1 MAQYASKT
9 TVTVDRSKQEIEA
22 VLRRYGATA
31 FGHMWNEDG
40 AAVLFE
46 IAGRRV
52 TMRLPLPDPNAHQ
65 FRFTAQNRPRSQA
78 SRAEAYDQ
86 AVRQRWRAL
95 VLIVKAKLEAVE
107 SGITTVE
114 REFLADVT
122 LPDGRTVGDWAAP
135 QLEQAYGNGNM
146 PALLPGVGGHG

>member
-1 MAQYASKT
+1 MTQYAKKT
-9 TVTVDRSKQEIEA
+9 VVTVDKSKLEIEQ

-46 IAGRRV
+46 IAGRRI
-52 TMRLPLPDPNAHQ
+52 TMRLPLPDPDAHE
-65 FRFTAQNRPRSQA
+65 FRFTAQNRARSQTA
-78 SRAEAYDQ
+78 RAEVYDQ

-135 QLEQAYGNGNM
+135 QLELAYAHDRM
-146 PALLPGVGGHG
+146 PALLPGVNGRG